1 MKPELLSPAGSYD
14 AALAAFQYGA
24 DAIYAGLPQ
33 FSARADARNISTD
46 ELRLLAAYARTF
58 SPAKKIYITLN
69 TLLLDHELPRAFELL
84 DQLREFQP
92 DGLIVQDLG
101 VARMLRDFFPAL
113 PLHASTQ
120 FAAHS
125 LDGVLALKD
134 LGFKRV
140 VLARELSLAE
150 VARIVKH
157 SGIEIE
163 IFVHG
168 ALCYSYS
175 GLCLFSSQ
183 TTGRSGNRGRC
194 AYCCRHSYSCAD
206 EYAHPFSMRD
216 LALLPILEQV
226 IATGAHSLKVEG
238 RMKNPLYV
246 ASVTDAYRRKIDST
260 LSPGEEKTA
269 IADMQSVFSRPWTQ
283 LYAENIEQ
291 MPESIIDPTTV
302 GHRGTRI
309 GRVISVFKAEDD
321 RRWLRFKTSRE
332 LEKHDGIQIDI
343 ADSERPFGFSIKS
356 MRRRGEQREQV
367 VIPSGSDVEIEI
379 LDASPPL
386 ISKNAKVYCS
396 SSQAVHKKYRVAS
409 VRASELNSGSKI
421 DITVTLKPDELL
433 MRANIP
439 GEEPPLGAEHCEA
452 VKLEPAKS
460 PERTTASVRKGCDRL
475 GNTIWSL
482 NELTLNDADQLYLPP
497 AILNQARRELTDKLE
512 MAQLLRRKVRAA
524 AFEQSLIAE
533 IPLSASETLLPEF
546 TLKTRIDTLLP
557 EVEYLQKF
565 SRIVIN
571 IGHSSPVSAMA
582 ALKQWQ
588 GLITENQSLM
598 LATPLISRGKEC
610 EGLEQCVHHL
620 IAQNFILWESADLAG
635 CQLLKRQGIMPLS
648 ADWTLY
654 CVNRLAAAELKR
666 LGFASH
672 VISPEL
678 IDLNALAPL
687 TSDGCQREYLIFQHT
702 PLYISATAPALDNRP
717 DKRAFELIDRNQ
729 RKLTTCQQGREW
741 ITTAQEPIDREEK
754 IEEALSHG
762 ISRFRVDWSWSDYYT
777 LRTAKCTRVANF
789 VDTRRAL

>member
-24 DAIYAGLPQ
+24 DAIYAGLPN
-33 FSARADARNISTD
+33 FSARAEAQNISID

-58 SPAKKIYITLN
+58 SPAKKIYVTLN
-69 TLLLDHELPRAFELL
+69 TLLLDHELPRAFEML
-84 DQLREFQP
+84 DQLRELQP
-92 DGLIVQDLG
+92 DGLIVQDIG

-120 FAAHS
+120 FAAHN

-150 VARIVKH
+150 VTHIVKH
-157 SGIEIE
+157 CGVEIE
-163 IFVHG
+163 LFVHG

-194 AYCCRHSYSCAD
+194 AYCCRHSYVYDD
-206 EYAHPFSMRD
+206 EHSHPFSMRD

-226 IATGAHSLKVEG
+226 IATKAHSFKIEG

-246 ASVTDAYRRKIDST
+246 ACVTDAYRRKIDST

-283 LYAENIEQ
+283 LYAENTAQ
-291 MPESIIDPTTV
+291 MPTSIIDPATV
-302 GHRGTRI
+302 GHRGAQI

-356 MRRRGEQREQV
+356 MRHRGEQREQV
-367 VIPSGSDVEIEI
+367 VIPAGSDVEVEI

-396 SSQAVHKKYRVAS
+396 SSQAVHKKYRVAT
-409 VRASELNSGSKI
+409 VRASELNSGTKI
-421 DITVTLKPDELL
+421 DITVTLEPDELF
-433 MRANIP
+433 MYAHIP
-439 GEEPPLGAEHCEA
+439 GEDPPLGAEHYEA
-452 VKLEPAKS
+452 IKLEPAKN
-460 PERTTASVRKGCDRL
+460 PERTAASVRKGCERL
-475 GNTIWSL
+475 GNTLWSL
-482 NELTLNDADQLYLPP
+482 NDLTLNDADQLYLPP
-497 AILNQARRELTDKLE
+497 AILNQARRELIDKLE
-512 MAQLLRRKVRAA
+512 MAQLTRRKARAA
-524 AFEQSLIAE
+524 AFEQSLIPE
-533 IPLSASETLLPEF
+533 TPLSALETPEPEF
-546 TLKTRIDTLLP
+546 TLKTSIHALLP
-557 EVEYLQKF
+557 EQEYLQKF

-571 IGHSSPVSAMA
+571 IGHSSVDSAMA

-588 GLITENQSLM
+588 GLITENQSLI
-598 LATPLISRGKEC
+598 LATPLISRGREREELKR
-610 EGLEQCVHHL
+610 CVHHL
-620 IAQNFILWESADLAG
+620 IAQNFLLWESADLAG
-635 CQLLKRQGIMPLS
+635 YQLLKRHKITPLS

-654 CVNRLAAAELKR
+654 CMNCLAAAELKR
-666 LGFASH
+666 LGFESY

-687 TSDGCQREYLIFQHT
+687 SEGGCQREYLIFQHT
-702 PLYISATAPALDNRP
+702 PLYISATPPALRNSP
-717 DKRAFELIDRNQ
+717 DIRTVELTDRNQ
-729 RKLTTCQQGREW
+729 RKLTTYQHGQEW
-741 ITTAQEPIDREEK
+741 ITTAREPIDREEK
-754 IEEALSHG
+754 IATALARG
-762 ISRFRVDWSWSDYYT
+762 ITRFRVDWSWS
-777 LRTAKCTRVANF
+777 AG
-789 VDTRRAL
+789 